1 MRIGKADPLTHQPVQ
16 IGRGDLVVQVM
27 RLDVADAEV
36 IGQDNDNVWR
46 TLRSGE
52 GIIAGK
58 ARYGEEEGNKE
69 VHHAAVQHSWA
80 KEDAQ
85 AALVLFGK
93 PPSERSNS
101 GLSPVTGEH
110 RALCVQ
116 VAARR
121 STLAN

>member
-1 MRIGKADPLTHQPVQ
+1 
-16 IGRGDLVVQVM
+16 M
-27 RLDVADAEV
+27 RLNVADAEV

-85 AALVLFGK
+85 AALVGK

-101 GLSPVTGEH
+101 GLIPVTGEH
-110 RALCVQ
+110 RPFPGKVQ
-116 VAARR
+116 EAQPPDGLFDDNFA
-121 STLAN
+121 